1 MGPGFR
7 RDDGWRLFKRCA
19 PLLLLAGCTVGPNFE
34 RPRVDSPASYGDEPT
49 DVPSRTYGGEVDTR
63 WWMTF
68 RDPEL
73 SALVDRLGKQNLDL
87 QSAAERI
94 AQSRAQRDV
103 AASQGLPHIDATPR
117 YTRQRE
123 SPNGVASL
131 TEPVPG
137 APLEFNLFQPM
148 LSAGWELD
156 LFGRVRRAVEA
167 ADAQTQSAIE
177 ARRGIA
183 LSAIAELAQDYMQL
197 RQLQR
202 EEAFVRQNL
211 ALSQRRVGLVR
222 NRFANGVA
230 TTLDVA
236 QAEAQASTI
245 AQDLPTLLSQQAQM
259 INAIGLLLAE
269 PPRSL
274 LDELSKPAAQPPV
287 PPAVPIGLPGALMR
301 RRPDIRQAEADLHA
315 ATAQTGVA
323 VASFYPD
330 ISLSGSFGFESLKTS
345 SLFDWAS
352 RAFMGGAAI
361 DLPIFEG
368 GRLKGTLKLRKSQQR
383 EAAIQYRRV
392 VLQAWHDVDNA
403 LTGYAEA
410 QHAQADTLATGQANA
425 RALKAAEQQYAEG
438 VTTFIDVIQ
447 AQAALLQSQDALA
460 RSNAQV
466 EIALV
471 ALYKALGGG
480 WETVTK

>member
-1 MGPGFR
+1 MR
-7 RDDGWRLFKRCA
+7 RLA
-19 PLLLLAGCTVGPNFE
+19 PAVAMLLAGCTVGPNFE
-34 RPRVDSPASYGDEPT
+34 TPNVDSPAAYGAEPA
-49 DVPSRTYGGEVDTR
+49 DVPGRTYGGEVDTR
-63 WWMTF
+63 WWTSF

-73 SALVDRLGKQNLDL
+73 SSLVDRLGKQNLDL
-87 QSAAERI
+87 QTAAERI
-94 AQSRAQRDV
+94 QQARAQRDV
-103 AASQGLPHIDATPR
+103 AASQGLPHIDATPK
-117 YTRQRE
+117 YTRERE
-123 SPNGVASL
+123 SPNGITGLV
-131 TEPVPG
+131 EPAPG

-167 ADAQTQSAIE
+167 AGAQAQSAIE

-202 EEAFVRQNL
+202 EEAFVRDNL
-211 ALSQRRVGLVR
+211 ALSDKRVALVR

-230 TTLDVA
+230 TTLDIA

-245 AQDLPTLLSQQAQM
+245 AQNLPTLRSQEAQM

-274 LDELSKPAAQPPV
+274 ADELAKPAPQPPIA
-287 PPAVPIGLPGALMR
+287 PQVPIGLPGELMR

-345 SLFDWAS
+345 TLFDWAS
-352 RAFMGGAAI
+352 RAFMGGASV

-368 GRLKGTLKLRKSQQR
+368 GRLKGTLRLRKSQQG
-383 EAAIQYRRV
+383 EAAIIYRKT

-403 LTGYAEA
+403 LTAYAEA
-410 QHAQADTLATGQANA
+410 QHARADTQATVQADA
-425 RALKAAEQQYAEG
+425 RALKAAEQQYREG
-438 VTTFIDVIQ
+438 VATFIDVIA
-447 AQAALLQSQDALA
+447 AQSALLQAQDALA
-460 RSNAQV
+460 RDNAQA
-466 EIALV
+466 EIDLV

-480 WETVTK
+480 WEDAS